1 MAGEK
6 TEAPTPK
13 KLRDARK
20 KGDVAKS
27 QEIVSVGVLL
37 AFAIG
42 MRYIGPGL
50 GDYMQET
57 LRSSLATPMGDDF
70 TNQSIY
76 EFGRRQA
83 TQMVIAML
91 PFFGLL
97 AIAGV
102 LLNVGQSGLML
113 TGDKL
118 KPKPS
123 HLDPRKGLKRIYGT
137 EGLMNLGKTIAKM
150 GTVAI
155 VVGLTLRD
163 RMEEITGFGQ
173 LSIPAAVGS
182 TAEISF
188 DIALRTSV
196 VLFILTI
203 GEFAWQRRQHFKR
216 QMMTKEEVRREHKDS
231 EGDPHIKAAIRRKRQ
246 AMLNRMIAAV
256 PTADVIVTNPTH
268 FAVAIKYDPV
278 GMAAP
283 VVVAKGQDLLAQ
295 RIKEVARKAGVP
307 VLEEPPLARAL
318 HKSVAVGAPIPA
330 NLYQAVAE
338 VLAWVY
344 ALRERTN
351 KLTRRT
357 TGAQGAT

>member
-42 MRYIGPGL
+42 IRYVGPGM
-50 GDYMQET
+50 GEFMQES
-57 LRSSLATPMGDDF
+57 LRASLSTPAGDDF
-70 TNQSIY
+70 TTGSVY
-76 EFGRRQA
+76 ELGRQNA
-83 TQMVIAML
+83 TRMVLAML

-102 LLNVGQSGLML
+102 LLNVGQTGFML
-113 TGDKL
+113 TGEKL

-137 EGLMNLGKTIAKM
+137 EGLMNLGKTLAKM
-150 GTVAI
+150 GTVAV

-173 LSIPAAVGS
+173 LSIPLAIGS
-182 TAEISF
+182 TAEIAF

-196 VLFILTI
+196 VLFILTLADW
-203 GEFAWQRRQHFKR
+203 AWQRRQHFKR

-256 PTADVIVTNPTH
+256 PNADVIVTNPTH
-268 FAVAIKYDPV
+268 YAVAIKYDPV

-283 VVVAKGQDLLAQ
+283 VVIAKGQELLAQ

-318 HKSVAVGAPIPA
+318 YRSVAVGAPIPA

-344 ALRERTN
+344 ALRERAN
-351 KLTRRT
+351 KIGRRT
-357 TGAQGAT
+357 LGTQGAN

>member
-13 KLRDARK
+13 KLREARQ

-37 AFAIG
+37 ALAIG
-42 MRYIGPGL
+42 LRYIGPGL
-50 GDYMQET
+50 GEYMQET
-57 LRSSLATPMGDDF
+57 LRSSLATPLGDDF

-76 EFGRRQA
+76 EYGRDQA
-83 TQMVIAML
+83 TKMVLAML
-91 PFFGLL
+91 PLFGLL

-102 LLNVGQSGLML
+102 LLNVGQSGFLL
-113 TGDKL
+113 SGEKL

-123 HLDPRKGLKRIYGT
+123 HLDPRQGLKRIYGT
-137 EGLMNLGKTIAKM
+137 EGLVNLGKTLAKM
-150 GTVAI
+150 GTVAL
-155 VVGLTLRD
+155 VVGMTLNE
-163 RMEEITGFGQ
+163 RMADISGFGQ
-173 LSIPAAVGS
+173 LSVPLAVAN
-182 TAEISF
+182 TAEIAF

-196 VLFILTI
+196 VLFILTL
-203 GEFAWQRRQHFKR
+203 GDYAWQRRQHFKR
-216 QMMTKEEVRREHKDS
+216 LMMTKEEVRREHKDS

-256 PTADVIVTNPTH
+256 PSADVIVTNPTH
-268 FAVAIKYDPV
+268 YAVAIKYDPV

-283 VVVAKGQDLLAQ
+283 IVVAKGQDLLAQ
-295 RIKEVARKAGVP
+295 RIKEVARKGGVP

-318 HKSVAVGAPIPA
+318 YKSVAVGAPIPA

-344 ALRERTN
+344 ALRERTQ
-351 KLTRRT
+351 KLARRT
-357 TGAQGAT
+357 VGAQGAS